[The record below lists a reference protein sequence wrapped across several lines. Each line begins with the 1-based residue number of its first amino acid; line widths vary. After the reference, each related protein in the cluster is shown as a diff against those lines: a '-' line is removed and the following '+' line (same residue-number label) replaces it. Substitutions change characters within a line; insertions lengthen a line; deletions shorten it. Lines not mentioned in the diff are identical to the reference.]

1 MPPAPNLTMPSAAP
15 MFTTPTSTAKD
26 GEPKSGDPKADDQ
39 DAVLQRLESMRKSIA
54 SLMDEIAVKTG
65 RPVEPP
71 RR

>member
-1 MPPAPNLTMPSAAP
+1 MPSAAP
-15 MFTTPTSTAKD
+15 MFTTPTVTAKD
-26 GEPKSGDPKADDQ
+26 GDPKAEDQ
-39 DAVLQRLESMRKSIA
+39 DAVLQRLETMRKSIA